1 MQRIDDR
8 VVKKVNELVKDG
20 VTSVAEMERHLGF
33 YVKKELYDGLPLPD
47 PGNRRFFPSRNDI
60 YNIMYTA
67 SIQMRHSKID
77 QEELAHKIAEWQ
89 QESPQNKFFLRPST
103 KSASESFESAQ
114 EVLEEDDIMW
124 QMNDADLHADKQSTD
139 LLFVHQTHWQRTLL
153 EKYGNEICLLDATYK
168 TSRHAL
174 PLFFLCIKT
183 NVNYC
188 VVIQHETRRAIAE
201 ALVVRKMV
209 IRAASSNYQDCIKKT
224 NKIPEYARDFKKE
237 YLLIIG
243 INKIRFNFISKY
255 ETDSRKLFVSRYS
268 DRIKYFIKRFLKGQ
282 ERGKLKDILVVLF

>member
-89 QESPQNKFFLRPST
+89 QESPQDKFFLRPST

-168 TSRHAL
+168 TSRYAL

-188 VVIQHETRRAIAE
+188 VVGSFVIQHETRWAIAE
-201 ALVVRKMV
+201 ALDVLREWNPQWSPRLFMTDF
-209 IRAASSNYQDCIKKT
+209 SDPEIKA
-224 NKIPEYARDFKKE
+224 IEDV
-237 YLLIIG
+237 
-243 INKIRFNFISKY
+243 FNHEF
-255 ETDSRKLFVSRYS
+255 
-268 DRIKYFIKRFLKGQ
+268 
-282 ERGKLKDILVVLF
+282 